1 MSALNDLI
9 TGAFLGTVVVG
20 TLEKAVLEL
29 AELYRE
35 IDRYDKICT
44 EVRNELTA
52 AGIPEL
58 TEDRLTV
65 LPLVKRVVALREKAE
80 ESIWGGMCKEGKH
93 VETIAQ
99 LRKENNQ
106 LTDDLYAGPVNKEA
120 IRAVEAFVLIKK
132 VLEADETDRWDA
144 LDMEPFVKWIE
155 NFPKEKLNG

>member
-1 MSALNDLI
+1 
-9 TGAFLGTVVVG
+9 
-20 TLEKAVLEL
+20 
-29 AELYRE
+29 
-35 IDRYDKICT
+35 
-44 EVRNELTA
+44 VRNELTA

-58 TEDRLTV
+58 TEDRMTV
-65 LPLVKRVVALREKAE
+65 LPLVKRVVALRERAE
-80 ESIWGGMCKEGKH
+80 KSTWGGMCKEGKH

>member
-65 LPLVKRVVALREKAE
+65 LSLAKRVKCLGDEN
-80 ESIWGGMCKEGKH
+80 
-93 VETIAQ
+93 AQ
-99 LRKENNQ
+99 ARK
-106 LTDDLYAGPVNKEA
+106 V
-120 IRAVEAFVLIKK
+120 
-132 VLEADETDRWDA
+132 
-144 LDMEPFVKWIE
+144 IE
-155 NFPKEKLNG
+155 NYSDRTDLDDCFSADTFLKKYPKVKK